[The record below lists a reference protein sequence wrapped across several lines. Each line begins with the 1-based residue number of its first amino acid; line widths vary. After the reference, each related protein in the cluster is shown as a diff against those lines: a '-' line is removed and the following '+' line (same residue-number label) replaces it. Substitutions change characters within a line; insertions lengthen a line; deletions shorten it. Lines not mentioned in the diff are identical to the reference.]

1 MIVDDYPYTNMLVE
15 REDGFKWNPT
25 ECGDKGRWV
34 ECKLDAED
42 YEKLLLI
49 AYKNNILTFDPGV
62 VLKFCLD
69 QFQIN

>member
-1 MIVDDYPYTNMLVE
+1 MVVDDGTYTNMLVE

-25 ECGDKGRWV
+25 ESKDKCWV
-34 ECKLDAED
+34 DCKLDPEA

-69 QFQIN
+69 QFQID